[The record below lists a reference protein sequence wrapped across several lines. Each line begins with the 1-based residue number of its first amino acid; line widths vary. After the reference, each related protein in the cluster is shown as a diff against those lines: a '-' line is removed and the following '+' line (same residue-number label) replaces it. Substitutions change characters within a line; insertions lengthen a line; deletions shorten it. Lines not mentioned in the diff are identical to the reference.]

1 MPRRRPQPVAEHEPA
16 TAPSSATPEPAGD
29 LHASFTELAEGT
41 IPIIPGK
48 S

>member
-1 MPRRRPQPVAEHEPA
+1 MPRRRPQPVTEHEQA
-16 TAPSSATPEPAGD
+16 TAPSSATPEPAGE

-41 IPIIPGK
+41 VTIIPGK